1 MISISDNSPFTTGAY
16 TLPDA
21 AKLLNLPIPRLR
33 TWVIGRTVP
42 DQSSGRKKVYPAGS
56 IKTHGI
62 ARDRH
67 FSFHTLIELFILAH
81 LRGLGVSLRVLRQAR
96 RELAERE
103 KTPHPFALE
112 GLLTDRKKLLFD
124 LGTKALL
131 ELGAGGQ
138 TSFEEVVAP
147 FCIRLDFDVTTRMAC
162 RYHPLGKDKP
172 IIVDPAHAFGRPT
185 IVGTNIVT
193 ENVAAL
199 IRGGETVEDVASDF
213 GLAPEVVS
221 EVWSFEN
228 RLAA

>member
-1 MISISDNSPFTTGAY
+1 MVCISKNSPLSTGAY

-21 AKLLNLPIPRLR
+21 AKLLHLPIPRLR
-33 TWVIGRTVP
+33 TWVIGRTIA
-42 DQSSGRKKVYPAGS
+42 DQSMGRKKVYPAGNVKS
-56 IKTHGI
+56 NGI

-67 FSFHTLIELFILAH
+67 FSFYTLVELFTLAS
-81 LRGLGVSLRVLRQAR
+81 LRGLGVSLRVIRQAR
-96 RELAERE
+96 SELAERDN
-103 KTPHPFALE
+103 TSHPFALE

-124 LGTKALL
+124 LGEKALL

-138 TSFEEVVAP
+138 TSFEEIIAP
-147 FCIRLDFDVTTRMAC
+147 FCIRLDFDATTRMAC

-172 IIVDPAHAFGRPT
+172 IIVDPARAFGRP
-185 IVGTNIVT
+185 IVVGTNIAT

-228 RLAA
+228 RLVA

>member
-1 MISISDNSPFTTGAY
+1 MGAY

-21 AKLLNLPIPRLR
+21 AKLLRIPIPRLR

-42 DQSSGRKKVYPAGS
+42 DRSSGRKKIYPAGT

-67 FSFHTLIELFILAH
+67 FNFYTLVELFTLAH
-81 LRGLGVSLRVLRQAR
+81 LRGLGVSLRVLKQAR
-96 RELAERE
+96 RELADRE
-103 KTPHPFALE
+103 KTQHPFALE

-124 LGTKALL
+124 LGEEALL

-138 TSFEEVVAP
+138 TSFEQILAP
-147 FCIRLDFDVTTRMAC
+147 FCIRLDFDATTRMAC
-162 RYHPLGKDKP
+162 RYHPMGKDKP
-172 IIVDPAHAFGRPT
+172 IVVDPARAFGRP
-185 IVGTNIVT
+185 IIIGTSIAT

-213 GLAPEVVS
+213 DLAPETVS
-221 EVWSFEN
+221 EVWRFEN

>member
-1 MISISDNSPFTTGAY
+1 MISISENSPFTTGAY

-21 AKLLNLPIPRLR
+21 AKLLHLPIPRLR
-33 TWVIGRTVP
+33 TWVVGRTVP
-42 DQSSGRKKVYPAGS
+42 DRSSGRKKVYPAGS

-131 ELGAGGQ
+131 
-138 TSFEEVVAP
+138 
-147 FCIRLDFDVTTRMAC
+147 
-162 RYHPLGKDKP
+162 
-172 IIVDPAHAFGRPT
+172 
-185 IVGTNIVT
+185 
-193 ENVAAL
+193 
-199 IRGGETVEDVASDF
+199 
-213 GLAPEVVS
+213 
-221 EVWSFEN
+221 
-228 RLAA
+228 